1 MTNLSVV
8 PVDGFMSIDERELL
22 DQTYINTAEGVTLA
36 QESAVKMQLT
46 PLQSFMDDPTVMEI
60 CVNRPFPHPI
70 FVEHAGGAWT
80 QHVDPRVT
88 NESIEALGAA
98 AANYSSQELSRVK
111 PIMSATLFDGSR
123 MQFVFPPAAHQDC
136 SFTMR
141 RPSRQQRTL
150 DEYEEQGIFDKVV
163 LAEIM
168 EDPVE
173 VKLKGLLQAGMMKEF
188 FILAV
193 QAKKTMI
200 IGGKTGSGKTTFM
213 KTLCQY
219 IDMHERLIT
228 IENARELFLRQ
239 LNSVHLLYSQGG
251 QGEAV
256 GVTSTTLLQ
265 SCMRMRP
272 DRILLA
278 ELTGPETADFLQ
290 IALSGHPGSITS
302 MHSTTPD
309 KGFDRLSDMV
319 RAGTHTNEPS
329 KAIVERVRGYVDVF
343 VQFNVD
349 ADNKRR
355 ISHIYMQ

>member
-1 MTNLSVV
+1 MSALAVVPSSVV
-8 PVDGFMSIDERELL
+8 PLPVEQP

-36 QESAVKMQLT
+36 DEAAVRKQLE
-46 PLQSFMDDPTVMEI
+46 PFQAFMDDDKVMEI
-60 CVNRPFPHPI
+60 CVNRPYPSPI
-70 FVEHAGGAWT
+70 FVESAGGVWT
-80 QHVDPRVT
+80 KYVDKRVT
-88 NESIEALGAA
+88 NKSIEALGAA
-98 AANYSSQELSRVK
+98 SAAYSKQKLSRQT
-111 PIMSATLFDGSR
+111 PIMSTTLFDGSR
-123 MQFVFPPAAHQDC
+123 MQFVLPPAAHQHC

-150 DEYEEQGIFDKVV
+150 DDYQEQGIFENVV
-163 LAEIM
+163 LSELM
-168 EDPVE
+168 VDPVE
-173 VKLKGLLQAGMMKEF
+173 EKLKGYLKSGMMKEF
-188 FILAV
+188 FMLAV

-219 IDMHERLIT
+219 IDLHERLIT
-228 IENARELFLRQ
+228 IENARELFLPHE
-239 LNSVHLLYSQGG
+239 NSVHLLYSQGG
-251 QGEAV
+251 QGEAA
-256 GVTSTTLLQ
+256 GVTSTSLLQ

-329 KAIVERVRGYVDVF
+329 REIVERVRGYVDVF
-343 VQFNVD
+343 VQFNVSS
-349 ADNKRR
+349 DNKRR